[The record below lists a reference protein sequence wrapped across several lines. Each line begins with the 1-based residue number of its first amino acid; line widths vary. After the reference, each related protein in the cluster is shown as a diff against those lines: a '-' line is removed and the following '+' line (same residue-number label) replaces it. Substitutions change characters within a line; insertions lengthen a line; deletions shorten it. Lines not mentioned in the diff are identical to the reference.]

1 MRRCLALIFL
11 LSAGAIVTGC
21 QRRTVAESLP
31 ATPAQLSQQFWAVPD
46 FSLTER
52 TGSTITAASLK
63 GKVWVADF
71 FYTTCPG
78 PCPMLSSR
86 LSDIQRLIGP
96 DERVRLV
103 SISTDPEK
111 DTPEV
116 LQQYAERFQASDRW
130 LFLTGDK
137 AQIFDLGI
145 RGFKL
150 PIVEDRSA
158 AEPITHSTRLILID
172 QSGAIR
178 GFYEGVGEEGPE
190 RIVGD
195 IRRLL
200 DAPPR
205 PAS

>member
-1 MRRCLALIFL
+1 
-11 LSAGAIVTGC
+11 
-21 QRRTVAESLP
+21 
-31 ATPAQLSQQFWAVPD
+31 VPD

-52 TGSTITAASLK
+52 SGAQLTAASLK
-63 GKVWVADF
+63 GKVWIADF

-86 LSDIQRLIGP
+86 LSDIQKLIGN
-96 DERVRLV
+96 DDRVRLV

-111 DTPEV
+111 DTPAV
-116 LQQYAERFQASDRW
+116 LQQYAERFQASERW

-137 AQIFDLGI
+137 AQIYDLGI

-158 AEPITHSTRLILID
+158 PEPISHSTRLILVD
-172 QSGAIR
+172 QTGAIR

-195 IRRLL
+195 LRRLL
-200 DAPPR
+200 DSPPAP
-205 PAS
+205 